1 MSQKGLSLTEQNYI
15 KVIYELSVNNNSNI
29 LTSDIA
35 NAVNIRSASATDM
48 LGKLADKKLVEYEK
62 YYGARLTEKGKS
74 AALNIVRKHR
84 LWEVFLTEKLG
95 FGWDEVHE
103 MAEEL
108 EHATSDELSD
118 RLEHFLGH
126 PKTDPHGE
134 PIPNKKGELDKVKL
148 FSLNTIRP
156 NVEVELKRISD
167 ETPSFLQYLQK
178 NNLVPGVNLIIH
190 NLNDFDE
197 SMDIVING
205 KNSLHISNQAASHLW
220 VAKIK

>member
-118 RLEHFLGH
+118 RLENFLGH

-134 PIPNKKGELDKVKL
+134 PIPNKKGELDKLKL
-148 FSLNTIRP
+148 FSLSTIRP
-156 NVEVELKRISD
+156 NMEVELKRISD

-220 VAKIK
+220 VAKIR

>member
-84 LWEVFLTEKLG
+84 RWEVFLTEKLG

-118 RLEHFLGH
+118 
-126 PKTDPHGE
+126 
-134 PIPNKKGELDKVKL
+134 
-148 FSLNTIRP
+148 
-156 NVEVELKRISD
+156 
-167 ETPSFLQYLQK
+167 
-178 NNLVPGVNLIIH
+178 
-190 NLNDFDE
+190 
-197 SMDIVING
+197 
-205 KNSLHISNQAASHLW
+205 
-220 VAKIK
+220 

>member
-134 PIPNKKGELDKVKL
+134 PIPNKKGELEKVKL
-148 FSLNTIRP
+148 FSLSTIRP

-167 ETPSFLQYLQK
+167 ETPSYLQYLQK
-178 NNLVPGVNLIIH
+178 NNLVPGVNLCIQQY
-190 NLNDFDE
+190 NDFDD
-197 SMDIVING
+197 SIDIIINN
-205 KNSLHISNQAASHLW
+205 KNSLHLSKEASSHLW

>member
-118 RLEHFLGH
+118 RLENFLGH

-134 PIPNKKGELDKVKL
+134 PIPNKKGELYKVKL

>member
-118 RLEHFLGH
+118 RLENFLGH

-134 PIPNKKGELDKVKL
+134 PIPNKKGELDKLKL
-148 FSLNTIRP
+148 FSLSTIRP
-156 NVEVELKRISD
+156 NMEVELKRISD

>member
-118 RLEHFLGH
+118 RLENFLGH

-134 PIPNKKGELDKVKL
+134 PIPNKKGELDKLKL
-148 FSLNTIRP
+148 FSLSTIRP
-156 NVEVELKRISD
+156 NMEVELKRISD

-205 KNSLHISNQAASHLW
+205 KNSLHISNQAATHLW
-220 VAKIK
+220 VAKIR

>member
-1 MSQKGLSLTEQNYI
+1 
-15 KVIYELSVNNNSNI
+15 
-29 LTSDIA
+29 

-118 RLEHFLGH
+118 RLENFLGH

-134 PIPNKKGELDKVKL
+134 PIPNKKGELDKLKL
-148 FSLNTIRP
+148 FSLSTIRP
-156 NVEVELKRISD
+156 NMEVELKRISD

-205 KNSLHISNQAASHLW
+205 KNSLHISNQAATHLW
-220 VAKIK
+220 VAKIR

>member
-1 MSQKGLSLTEQNYI
+1 MSQKGLSLTEENYI
-15 KVIYELSVNNNSNI
+15 KVIYELSVNNNANI

-48 LGKLADKKLVEYEK
+48 LGKLADKKLIDYEK
-62 YYGARLTEKGKS
+62 YYGVRLTEKGKS

-95 FGWDEVHE
+95 FGWDEVHD

-108 EHATSDELSD
+108 EHATSDELSN

-134 PIPNKKGELDKVKL
+134 PIPNRKGELEKIKL
-148 FSLNTIRP
+148 LPLNSIRP
-156 NVEVELKRISD
+156 SIEVELKRISD

-178 NNLVPGVNLIIH
+178 NNLVPGVNI
-190 NLNDFDE
+190 NVRNTNDFDE

-205 KNSLHISNQAASHLW
+205 KSHLHISKQASAHLW
-220 VAKIK
+220 VSKVK